1 MPFVEILGLFAGVS
15 TLAMLAGRA
24 LNLDWLEAYPL
35 FIQISAPQRVR
46 SLLIKPAHNMKRLM
60 GLLGDASLPV
70 SAIVGAWALAWLVKT
85 TGQLIKSW
93 GRGPPTVLPP
103 IPGFTLSFSGEV
115 LFALFFTLLVH
126 ELGHAYSAVSQG
138 LEVKKIGFFMLFLI
152 PGAFVEIDEEA
163 LFRAP
168 LRRSARIL
176 SSGVGV
182 NAIAACLVLLTG
194 LAAFHGFPTM
204 PSGVY
209 VEDVVTNGP
218 SWGLIPPGTV
228 IYAINST
235 RTPTLD
241 DLIRCLREASPGE
254 LAILETSRGTITVEL
269 GARPDNSSRAWLG
282 VLLSPFGYYSPRLS
296 YLSPSVAFSL
306 ARILLFLVI
315 FNLSAAAINALP
327 ALPLD
332 IGRILAIL
340 FSRSARDESLSF
352 STLSKLL
359 YALSGAIWGML
370 GLNLVYSVIKFAGI

>member
-46 SLLIKPAHNMKRLM
+46 SLLIKPAHNMRRLM

>member
-46 SLLIKPAHNMKRLM
+46 SLLIKPAHNMRRLM

-228 IYAINST
+228 IYAMNST